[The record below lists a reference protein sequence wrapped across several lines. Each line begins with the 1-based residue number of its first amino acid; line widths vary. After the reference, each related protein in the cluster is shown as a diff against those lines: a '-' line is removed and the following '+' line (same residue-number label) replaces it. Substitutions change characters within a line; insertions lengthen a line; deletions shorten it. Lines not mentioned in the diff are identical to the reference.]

1 MRHGRENRIDT
12 LKFHHETLYKKLKTN
27 TASTCDTKVCLDAI
41 FCIFQ
46 VYPWPCLY
54 SPKLYSFDLCSAV
67 FLLI

>member
-27 TASTCDTKVCLDAI
+27 TTSTCDTKVCLDAI

-46 VYPWPCLY
+46 VYP
-54 SPKLYSFDLCSAV
+54 
-67 FLLI
+67 